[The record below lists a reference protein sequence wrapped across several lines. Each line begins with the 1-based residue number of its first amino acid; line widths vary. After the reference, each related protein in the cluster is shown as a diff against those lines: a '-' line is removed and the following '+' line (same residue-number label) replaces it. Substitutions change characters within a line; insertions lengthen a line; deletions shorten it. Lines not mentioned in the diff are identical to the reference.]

1 MSGYEP
7 CDETVAFDEDWWDEP
22 VAGASANAA
31 AAPRWTILLAFY
43 NEADTIVATLQQLRR
58 QTRPFKLVL
67 IDNGS
72 TDCSVALCHGA
83 LAGRG
88 VDYVILRQ
96 GEIAGQTAAFTA
108 GLAQVETEFVATCDA
123 DTFYPIGYLAQA
135 ERLLDDRCGRTVV
148 ASACFVPS
156 DNLGARAAAMTLH
169 QCIATR
175 LLPRQAHVGAAGHCF
190 RTDALRAAGG
200 YDMSRWP
207 YVLGDHE
214 VLHRVMKL
222 GRQRMTPSHWCS
234 PSRRRRVP
242 IRWTLTERLAYH
254 LTPFALKD
262 RYFRWLG
269 RRFAQRGLF
278 AARLRI
284 RDWQGTQ

>member
-31 AAPRWTILLAFY
+31 AAARWTIPQAFY

-135 ERLLDDRCGRTVV
+135 ERLLDDRCGRIVV

-284 RDWQGTQ
+284 RDWQGTR